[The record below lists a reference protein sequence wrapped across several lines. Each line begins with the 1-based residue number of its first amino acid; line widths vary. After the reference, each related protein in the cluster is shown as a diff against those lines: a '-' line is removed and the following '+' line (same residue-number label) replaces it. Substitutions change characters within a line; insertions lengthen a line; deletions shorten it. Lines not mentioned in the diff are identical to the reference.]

1 MKTQSYF
8 YRRNGKQ
15 NLLIVSYGIQNK
27 GTDNAYFSV
36 TGSTYRPVNSKS
48 EFSRYGEEYK
58 EVDGK
63 YYTCESGGCIH
74 EDIMSI
80 TKLFNDLIPMHLANV
95 HGYPMHAFA
104 NGYYHLRTGFTDMIT
119 SDEAFADR
127 FCEYYRI
134 PKDLFSLLVDA
145 NCQEEYAAMLFE
157 HDVPLLWSEQAEK
170 AIKQYEL

>member
-1 MKTQSYF
+1 MKKQSFF
-8 YRRNGKQ
+8 YQRNGKR

-48 EFSRYGEEYK
+48 GVSRYGEEYK

-63 YYTCESGGCIH
+63 YYACESGGCIH
-74 EDIMSI
+74 DEIMSV
-80 TKLFNDLIPMHLANV
+80 TKRFNDFIPMHLANV

-104 NGYYHLRTGFTDMIT
+104 NGYYHLRNGFTDMST
-119 SDEAFADR
+119 SDDAFADR

-134 PKDLFSLLVDA
+134 PNHLFSLLVDTSCKEA
-145 NCQEEYAAMLFE
+145 YAAVLFE
-157 HDVPLLWSEQAEK
+157 HGVPLLWSEQAEK
-170 AIKQYEL
+170 IIEQYEL